1 MNNSIIAGIL
11 QNIITGQYDIET
23 GILYNKLITGLVWIV
38 YLISVCVIFYLIWE
52 DNLYSICRKI
62 KAMAGNFKN
71 NFLVNKFIKF
81 FENEMNVEF
90 VAADE
95 ATQNKLD
102 EIRKEY
108 KADDQSI

>member
-1 MNNSIIAGIL
+1 M
-11 QNIITGQYDIET
+11 TDD
-23 GILYNKLITGLVWIV
+23 K
-38 YLISVCVIFYLIWE
+38 
-52 DNLYSICRKI
+52 
-62 KAMAGNFKN
+62 KN
-71 NFLVNKFIKF
+71 NFLVNEFIKF